1 MARRRRRRRSEPAM
15 KCPYCKSDETAVI
28 DTRVSEDGTS
38 IRRRRECESCDKRFT
53 TYERV
58 ELAMPVVVKTS
69 GYRTAFDR
77 EKIRTG
83 FARALHKRPV
93 PTQYVDAAI
102 NRIEQRI
109 LARGEREISSRTIG
123 EMVMQELKKMDDV
136 AYIRFASVYEDF
148 QRVDEFREKV
158 LELKRPGRKVRA
170 KAAAK

>member
-1 MARRRRRRRSEPAM
+1 M
-15 KCPYCKSDETAVI
+15 KCPYCKSDDTAVI

-58 ELAMPVVVKTS
+58 ELAMPVVVKSS
-69 GYRTAFDR
+69 GFRTAYDR

-83 FARALHKRPV
+83 FMRALHKRPV

-102 NRIEQRI
+102 DRIEQRI

-123 EMVMQELKKMDDV
+123 EMVMAELKKMDSV

-170 KAAAK
+170 KSAAR

>member
-1 MARRRRRRRSEPAM
+1 M

-28 DTRVSEDGTS
+28 DTRVSEDS

-58 ELAMPVVVKTS
+58 ELAMPVVVKAS
-69 GYRTAFDR
+69 GYRTAYDR

-102 NRIEQRI
+102 DRIEQRI
-109 LARGEREISSRTIG
+109 LARGEREISSRTVG
-123 EMVMQELKKMDDV
+123 EMVMQELKKMDSV

-158 LELKRPGRKVRA
+158 LELKRPGRKARPRA
-170 KAAAK
+170 HGK

>member
-1 MARRRRRRRSEPAM
+1 M
-15 KCPYCKSDETAVI
+15 KCPYCKSDDTAVI

-58 ELAMPVVVKTS
+58 ELAMPVVVKSS
-69 GYRTAFDR
+69 GFRTAYDR

-83 FARALHKRPV
+83 FMRALHKRPV

-102 NRIEQRI
+102 DRIEQRI

-123 EMVMQELKKMDDV
+123 EMVMAELKKMDSV

-158 LELKRPGRKVRA
+158 LELKRPGRKVKA
-170 KAAAK
+170 KPAAR

>member
-1 MARRRRRRRSEPAM
+1 MR
-15 KCPYCKSDETAVI
+15 CPYCKAEDTGVV
-28 DTRVSEDGTS
+28 DTRVSEDGDA
-38 IRRRRECESCDKRFT
+38 IRRRRECESCGKRFT

-58 ELAMPVVVKTS
+58 ELQMPMVVKTS

-158 LELKRPGRKVRA
+158 LELKRPGRKGRA
-170 KAAAK
+170 KTAAK

>member
-1 MARRRRRRRSEPAM
+1 M

-58 ELAMPVVVKTS
+58 ELAMPVVVKAS
-69 GYRTAFDR
+69 GYRTAYDR

-93 PTQYVDAAI
+93 PTEYVDAAI
-102 NRIEQRI
+102 DRIESRV
-109 LARGEREISSRTIG
+109 LARGEREISSRTVG
-123 EMVMQELKKMDDV
+123 EMVMQELKKMDSV

-158 LELKRPGRKVRA
+158 LELKRPGRKARPRA
-170 KAAAK
+170 SGK

>member
-1 MARRRRRRRSEPAM
+1 M

-102 NRIEQRI
+102 DRIEQRI
-109 LARGEREISSRTIG
+109 LARGEREISSRTVG
-123 EMVMQELKKMDDV
+123 EMVMQELKKMDSV

-170 KAAAK
+170 KSTGK

>member
-1 MARRRRRRRSEPAM
+1 M

-58 ELAMPVVVKTS
+58 ELAMPVVVKSS
-69 GYRTAFDR
+69 GFRTAYDR

-83 FARALHKRPV
+83 FMRALHKRPV

-102 NRIEQRI
+102 DRIEQRI

-123 EMVMQELKKMDDV
+123 EMVMAELKKMDSV

-170 KAAAK
+170 KSAAR

>member
-1 MARRRRRRRSEPAM
+1 M
-15 KCPYCKSDETAVI
+15 KCPYCKSEDTAVI

-38 IRRRRECESCDKRFT
+38 IRRRRECESCEKRFT

-102 NRIEQRI
+102 DRIEQRI
-109 LARGEREISSRTIG
+109 LARGEREISSRTVG
-123 EMVMQELKKMDDV
+123 EMVMAELKKMDSV

-158 LELKRPGRKVRA
+158 LELKRPGRRVRR
-170 KAAAK
+170 AAAQK

>member
-1 MARRRRRRRSEPAM
+1 M
-15 KCPYCKSDETAVI
+15 KCPYCKSEETAVI

-58 ELAMPVVVKTS
+58 ELAMPVVVKAS
-69 GYRTAFDR
+69 GFRIAYDR

-102 NRIEQRI
+102 DRIEQRS
-109 LARGEREISSRTIG
+109 LARGEREISSRTVG
-123 EMVMQELKKMDDV
+123 EMVMQELKKLDKV
-136 AYIRFASVYEDF
+136 AYIRFASVYRSFQDVEDF
-148 QRVDEFREKV
+148 RDVIRDIDQ
-158 LELKRPGRKVRA
+158 
-170 KAAAK
+170 